1 MRYKEIIRESMPDK
15 KAIAKL
21 KQDAKEIKAMA
32 DSGNMDINKAMPM
45 MQNMAKIAAR
55 ADYGSKF
62 LAFAKKMAGAIKKGI
77 DTNQYN
83 ANDLPTMQ
91 KAYDEIIAQ
100 MPNLQKMADE
110 SRALYLKYGRTDR
123 EKASLDDKGNYK
135 GTNIKPTAQ
144 QAQQLAREVYDP
156 KHGHDTNSHVVKHKD
171 DNGKAYWAVY
181 NHNKGK
187 GGKIV
192 KTFYSEKGA
201 SDFAKKNHDALM
213 SDKLKANE
221 DTQTITVTKKNPL
234 AKGDLV
240 DVQKM
245 SKSAKAEYD
254 RYEKELAKDKNKT
267 RKIKIPSAKSL
278 GIGEDMNAIIA
289 KQGKKKHGQKYMDA
303 ARAMAQE
310 KGRKLTPAERD
321 KLRDKH
327 SDNRKKANE
336 TVAGDVG
343 SVAQNM
349 TPGKMISRNMY
360 NSNGTMKNG
369 LDYGNILGGP
379 SKPKKAKKRRV

>member
-1 MRYKEIIRESMPDK
+1 MRYREIIKEAMPDK

-21 KQDAKEIKAMA
+21 KQDAAQLKAMK

-45 MQNMAKIAAR
+45 MQNMAKMAAR
-55 ADYGSKF
+55 ADMGSKF

-77 DTNQYN
+77 DTNQYS
-83 ANDLPTMQ
+83 AKDLPTMQ
-91 KAYDEIIAQ
+91 KAYDGIIAQ
-100 MPNLQKMADE
+100 MPELQKMADE

-144 QAQQLAREVYDP
+144 QAQQLAREAYDK
-156 KHGHDTNSHVVKHKD
+156 KHGHDSNSHVVKHKD

-201 SDFAKKNHDALM
+201 SEFARKNHDSLM

-221 DTQTITVTKKNPL
+221 D
-234 AKGDLV
+234 
-240 DVQKM
+240 
-245 SKSAKAEYD
+245 
-254 RYEKELAKDKNKT
+254 
-267 RKIKIPSAKSL
+267 
-278 GIGEDMNAIIA
+278 MNAIVA

-310 KGRKLTPAERD
+310 KGRKLTPDERD

-327 SDNRKKANE
+327 SNNRKNANE
-336 TVAGDVG
+336 TISAGSIA

-349 TPGKMISRNMY
+349 NSGNIISRNMY
-360 NSNGTMKNG
+360 NKNGTMKNG

>member
-1 MRYKEIIRESMPDK
+1 MRFKEIIKESMPDK

-32 DSGNMDINKAMPM
+32 DAGNMDINKAMPM
-45 MQNMAKIAAR
+45 MQNMAKMAAR

-62 LAFAKKMAGAIKKGI
+62 LAFTKKMAGAIKKGI
-77 DTNQYN
+77 DTNQYSGK
-83 ANDLPTMQ
+83 DLPTMQ

-100 MPNLQKMADE
+100 MPALQKMADE

-144 QAQQLAREVYDP
+144 QAQQLAREAYD
-156 KHGHDTNSHVVKHKD
+156 KKYGHDTNKHVVKHKD
-171 DNGKAYWAVY
+171 DNGNAYWAVY

-192 KTFYSEKGA
+192 ATFYSEKGA
-201 SDFAKKNHDALM
+201 SEFARKNHDSLM
-213 SDKLKANE
+213 KDKLKANE
-221 DTQTITVTKKNPL
+221 D
-234 AKGDLV
+234 
-240 DVQKM
+240 
-245 SKSAKAEYD
+245 
-254 RYEKELAKDKNKT
+254 
-267 RKIKIPSAKSL
+267 
-278 GIGEDMNAIIA
+278 MNAIVA

-303 ARAMAQE
+303 ARAMAQK
-310 KGRKLTPAERD
+310 KGRKLTPDERD

>member
-1 MRYKEIIRESMPDK
+1 MPDK

-45 MQNMAKIAAR
+45 MQNMAKMAAR

-77 DTNQYN
+77 DTNQYS
-83 ANDLPTMQ
+83 AKDLPTMQ
-91 KAYDEIIAQ
+91 KAYDGIIAQ
-100 MPNLQKMADE
+100 MPELQKMADE

-144 QAQQLAREVYDP
+144 QAQQLARE
-156 KHGHDTNSHVVKHKD
+156 
-171 DNGKAYWAVY
+171 
-181 NHNKGK
+181 
-187 GGKIV
+187 
-192 KTFYSEKGA
+192 
-201 SDFAKKNHDALM
+201 
-213 SDKLKANE
+213 
-221 DTQTITVTKKNPL
+221 
-234 AKGDLV
+234 
-240 DVQKM
+240 
-245 SKSAKAEYD
+245 
-254 RYEKELAKDKNKT
+254 
-267 RKIKIPSAKSL
+267 
-278 GIGEDMNAIIA
+278 DMNAIVA

-310 KGRKLTPAERD
+310 KGRKLTPDERD

-327 SDNRKKANE
+327 SDNRKKPANE

>member
-144 QAQQLAREVYDP
+144 QAQSLARTEQQV
-156 KHGHDTNSHVVKHKD
+156 GETATSGATSSASIASTTNGFA
-171 DNGKAYWAVY
+171 NGGPGTLTRMG
-181 NHNKGK
+181 N
-187 GGKIV
+187 
-192 KTFYSEKGA
+192 
-201 SDFAKKNHDALM
+201 
-213 SDKLKANE
+213 
-221 DTQTITVTKKNPL
+221 TKK
-234 AKGDLV
+234 
-240 DVQKM
+240 
-245 SKSAKAEYD
+245 
-254 RYEKELAKDKNKT
+254 
-267 RKIKIPSAKSL
+267 
-278 GIGEDMNAIIA
+278 
-289 KQGKKKHGQKYMDA
+289 KKKKKVEGKSPHKKGTKKYKAHMA
-303 ARAMAQE
+303 AM
-310 KGRKLTPAERD
+310 
-321 KLRDKH
+321 H
-327 SDNRKKANE
+327 
-336 TVAGDVG
+336 AG
-343 SVAQNM
+343 
-349 TPGKMISRNMY
+349 
-360 NSNGTMKNG
+360 
-369 LDYGNILGGP
+369 
-379 SKPKKAKKRRV
+379 

>member
-1 MRYKEIIRESMPDK
+1 MTQNVDLS
-15 KAIAKL
+15 
-21 KQDAKEIKAMA
+21 
-32 DSGNMDINKAMPM
+32 DS
-45 MQNMAKIAAR
+45 
-55 ADYGSKF
+55 
-62 LAFAKKMAGAIKKGI
+62 
-77 DTNQYN
+77 TNF
-83 ANDLPTMQ
+83 
-91 KAYDEIIAQ
+91 IF
-100 MPNLQKMADE
+100 
-110 SRALYLKYGRTDR
+110 GV
-123 EKASLDDKGNYK
+123 DDKGNYK

-144 QAQQLAREVYDP
+144 QAQQLAREAYDK
-156 KHGHDTNSHVVKHKD
+156 KHGHDSNSHVVKHKD

-201 SDFAKKNHDALM
+201 SEFARKNHDSLM

-221 DTQTITVTKKNPL
+221 D
-234 AKGDLV
+234 
-240 DVQKM
+240 
-245 SKSAKAEYD
+245 
-254 RYEKELAKDKNKT
+254 
-267 RKIKIPSAKSL
+267 
-278 GIGEDMNAIIA
+278 MNAIVA

-310 KGRKLTPAERD
+310 KGRKLTPDERD

-327 SDNRKKANE
+327 SDNRKNANE
-336 TVAGDVG
+336 TISAGSIA

-349 TPGKMISRNMY
+349 NSGNIISRNMY
-360 NSNGTMKNG
+360 NKNGTMKNG

>member
-1 MRYKEIIRESMPDK
+1 MKVHEILKESMPDK

-32 DSGNMDINKAMPM
+32 DSGTMDINKAMPM

-62 LAFAKKMAGAIKKGI
+62 LSFAKKMAGAIKKGI
-77 DTNQYN
+77 DTNQYSPT
-83 ANDLPTMQ
+83 DLPTMQ
-91 KAYDEIIAQ
+91 KAYDSIISQ
-100 MPNLQKMADE
+100 MPQLQKMAAD
-110 SRALYLKYGRTDR
+110 SKALALKYGRTDR

-135 GTNIKPTAQ
+135 GTNITPTKQ

-181 NHNKGK
+181 NHGKGK

-213 SDKLKANE
+213 N
-221 DTQTITVTKKNPL
+221 N
-234 AKGDLV
+234 
-240 DVQKM
+240 KM
-245 SKSAKAEYD
+245 
-254 RYEKELAKDKNKT
+254 
-267 RKIKIPSAKSL
+267 
-278 GIGEDMNAIIA
+278 
-289 KQGKKKHGQKYMDA
+289 
-303 ARAMAQE
+303 
-310 KGRKLTPAERD
+310 
-321 KLRDKH
+321 
-327 SDNRKKANE
+327 KANE

-349 TPGKMISRNMY
+349 NKGSMIKRNMY
-360 NSNGTMKNG
+360 NANGTMKNG
-369 LDYGNILGGP
+369 LDFGNLLGGS